1 MKPKK
6 SELNSIFIMSQWQCQ
21 GYSSKFLPGNG
32 LDPAVQ
38 SAVAAAE
45 PAVPS
50 TKGVAQ
56 PGNGGG
62 CDVKQRECP
71 TKSGSPKTPH

>member
-1 MKPKK
+1 
-6 SELNSIFIMSQWQCQ
+6 MSQWQCQ
-21 GYSSKFLPGNG
+21 GYASKFLPGNG

-50 TKGVAQ
+50 TKGVT
-56 PGNGGG
+56 N
-62 CDVKQRECP
+62 RE
-71 TKSGSPKTPH
+71 TWGM

>member
-1 MKPKK
+1 
-6 SELNSIFIMSQWQCQ
+6 MSQWQCQ
-21 GYSSKFLPGNG
+21 GYPSKFLPGNG

-50 TKGVAQ
+50 TKGVVKQ
-56 PGNGGG
+56 PGNPWG
-62 CDVKQRECP
+62 CVVKQRECVSYLHEP
-71 TKSGSPKTPH
+71 FQFAVMELVVDMR